1 MLLIKIMKP
10 FPPPFRPSLAN
21 SNADELLTEEPY
33 GALSPSVQT
42 RLSNS
47 NINKKPAEEYSY
59 ALSLSFHFL
68 SENIKFKHQKYSY
81 DGQGTYPSVK
91 APQRTYLNAAPA
103 KTSTANLYF
112 NSIHPSGVSGPVD
125 AFKY

>member
-1 MLLIKIMKP
+1 MLLMKLMKL

-47 NINKKPAEEYSY
+47 NMNKKPAEESSD
-59 ALSLSFHFL
+59 APSLSFHFP
-68 SENIKFKHQKYSY
+68 SENIKFKHQKNSY
-81 DGQGTYPSVK
+81 DGQ
-91 APQRTYLNAAPA
+91 
-103 KTSTANLYF
+103 
-112 NSIHPSGVSGPVD
+112 
-125 AFKY
+125 